1 MAKTASSERSAP
13 PKVAA
18 RNGAAALPRIG
29 RLDGTGPMWRQ
40 IRRVLAQPILRGDW
54 PPGTR
59 MPAELELTERFGA
72 SRMTVSKAVQSL
84 ASEGLVQRRRKLG
97 TVVAD
102 RPQERPVFEIW
113 DIADLVT
120 RAGGAYSYKLLACE
134 QLKRDPDKRELLGV
148 SPRTPTL
155 SMLCLHL
162 CNGEPYQLEERLV
175 NIDAAPGI
183 TCRPLDEAGPGPWLV
198 THVPWTDAEHKISAQ
213 EAPPA
218 IAAHLKVRT
227 QAACLVVD
235 RRTWNEAVPVTYAR
249 LWHAGN
255 QHSLVGHFQPTR

>member
-1 MAKTASSERSAP
+1 
-13 PKVAA
+13 
-18 RNGAAALPRIG
+18 
-29 RLDGTGPMWRQ
+29 MWRQ

-235 RRTWNEAVPVTYAR
+235 RRTWNETVPVTYAR